1 MVSLVSNQCKYCN
14 SNNDVWVIKRRT
26 NFYSIAP
33 LLWEL
38 YLILENPWLNTKLP
52 HILCGSTRLVVG
64 ISTFH
69 NRAGEQPTLRVGQ
82 AGIYHHFCSFY
93 LPYRTLHL
101 IKGAFKSIWKSRE
114 KTGVC
119 AVTPSNCCK
128 TEGRAELESMMWNGA
143 AKVLRFWHGKHAKAR
158 WESQLSQSEV
168 IPTFPAQG
176 GVKTLCT
183 VHTGLSLLSFL
194 IGN

>member
-1 MVSLVSNQCKYCN
+1 MRIFQMVSLVSNQCKYCN

-64 ISTFH
+64 TSTFH

-101 IKGAFKSIWKSRE
+101 ISRVLL
-114 KTGVC
+114 KAYGKAGKRLVFVQLHPAT
-119 AVTPSNCCK
+119 AA
-128 TEGRAELESMMWNGA
+128 RARE
-143 AKVLRFWHGKHAKAR
+143 
-158 WESQLSQSEV
+158 
-168 IPTFPAQG
+168 
-176 GVKTLCT
+176 
-183 VHTGLSLLSFL
+183 GLSLSPWYEMEQAKF
-194 IGN
+194 